1 MDLKNIMLSQIKQ
14 RQVLYDVTY
23 IWNLKNNTDE
33 SIHKIET
40 DTESKL
46 LVTKERGTI

>member
-1 MDLKNIMLSQIKQ
+1 MDLKNIVLSQIKQ
-14 RQVLYDVTY
+14 RQMLYDVTY
-23 IWNLKNNTDE
+23 IWNLKTNTDE